1 MLSPEIIV
9 LVTIGVPA
17 LIGAVLL
24 GWLWRTPTQR
34 TVTGAAVG
42 AVSAGLGALL
52 FMVPLNFCTFEAE
65 RTTADAVF
73 GAILVVLGAII
84 GLFAGRFIMR
94 ILTDGLSLRTLTEG
108 QDSRGTFR
116 NPIIPWVLL
125 APTLIILALFLYYP
139 AIDNLRLS
147 TLLARLGTN
156 RTAFVCVDNFTK
168 LLEPRQGYGQTVYAT
183 FLIAFFTVVIG
194 LVLALFIAYMAYQPV
209 KGANIY
215 RTLLIW
221 PYAISPTVAGIIF
234 GMIFNEASG
243 VMNHLIRAGG
253 GTPVQW
259 LQNSSIAPWTIILA
273 SVWKS
278 MGFNILFYIAGLQNV
293 SKDLTEAAAIDG
305 ANAWQRFRSII
316 IPMLSPITFFLV
328 VTNISYA
335 FFDTYGTIDFLTR
348 GGPANATSTMIY
360 RVVNDGINQRDLGSA
375 AAQSLILFVIVIG
388 ITLIQFRTSGRR
400 VNYGA

>member
-1 MLSPEIIV
+1 
-9 LVTIGVPA
+9 
-17 LIGAVLL
+17 
-24 GWLWRTPTQR
+24 
-34 TVTGAAVG
+34 
-42 AVSAGLGALL
+42 
-52 FMVPLNFCTFEAE
+52 MVPLNFCTFEAE
-65 RTTADAVF
+65 RTTTDAIF
-73 GAILVVLGAII
+73 GLILIGLGMTI
-84 GLFAGRFIMR
+84 GLFAGRFVARLVQSGI
-94 ILTDGLSLRTLTEG
+94 SLRTLTEG
-108 QDSRGTFR
+108 QESRGTFHGSV
-116 NPIIPWVLL
+116 IPWVLL
-125 APTLIILALFLYYP
+125 TPTLIVLALFLYYP

-168 LLEPRQGYGQTVYAT
+168 LLEPRQNYGQTVYAT
-183 FLIAFFTVVIG
+183 FLIAIFTVVIG
-194 LVLALFIAYMAYQPV
+194 LALALFIAYMAYQPIR
-209 KGANIY
+209 GANIY

-234 GMIFNEASG
+234 GMVFNEASG

-259 LQNSSIAPWTIILA
+259 LQDSTIAPWTIIAA

-305 ANAWQRFRSII
+305 ANAFQRFRRVI

-348 GGPANATSTMIY
+348 GGPADATSTMIY
-360 RVVNDGINQRDLGSA
+360 RVVDDGINQRDLGAA
-375 AAQSLILFVIVIG
+375 AAQSLILFMIVIV

>member
-1 MLSPEIIV
+1 MLSPELIV
-9 LVTIGVPA
+9 VLTVAVPA
-17 LIGAVLL
+17 LVGALALGWGWRIPGTSAAAGGMIGALF
-24 GWLWRTPTQR
+24 G
-34 TVTGAAVG
+34 GIG
-42 AVSAGLGALL
+42 GLL
-52 FMVPLNFCTFEAE
+52 FMVPLNFCTFEEE
-65 RTTADAVF
+65 RSTTDGVI
-73 GAILVVLGAII
+73 GIILIALGTII
-84 GLFAGRFIMR
+84 GLYAGRFVARLVNSGISMR
-94 ILTDGLSLRTLTEG
+94 SLTEG

-156 RTAFVCVDNFTK
+156 NTAFVCVDNFTK
-168 LLEPRQGYGQTVYAT
+168 LLEPRQGYGGTVSAT
-183 FLIAFFTVVIG
+183 FLISFFTVVVG
-194 LVLALFIAYMAYQPV
+194 LGVALFIAYMAYQPIR
-209 KGANIY
+209 GANIY

-234 GMIFNEASG
+234 GMVFNEASG

-259 LQNSSIAPWTIILA
+259 LQNSSIAPWTIIVA

-278 MGFNILFYIAGLQNV
+278 LGFNILFYIAGLQNV
-293 SKDLTEAAAIDG
+293 SKDLMEAGAIDG
-305 ANAWQRFRSII
+305 ANAWQRFWRITV
-316 IPMLSPITFFLV
+316 PMLSPITFFLV

-348 GGPANATSTMIY
+348 GGPAGATSTMIY
-360 RVVNDGINQRDLGSA
+360 RVVNDGINQRNLGTA
-375 AAQSLILFVIVIG
+375 AAQSLILFAIVII
-388 ITLIQFRTSGRR
+388 ITLIQFRTQGRR